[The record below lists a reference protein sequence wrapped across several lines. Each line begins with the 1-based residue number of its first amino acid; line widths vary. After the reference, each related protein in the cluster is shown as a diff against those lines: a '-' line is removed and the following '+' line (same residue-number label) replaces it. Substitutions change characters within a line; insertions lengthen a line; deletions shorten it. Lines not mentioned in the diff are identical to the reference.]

1 MNTIEQLKKDIEEVK
16 QELNAT
22 DEELSMAISF
32 VIISLFNFSSNL
44 DFKERLKERLN
55 ITRELKELVI
65 KLPESDREVLAENM
79 KKTLTQD
86 KTELNK
92 DFEDKLSEFV
102 KTGKL

>member
-32 VIISLFNFSSNL
+32 VITSLFDFSSNL

-65 KLPESDREVLAENM
+65 KLPESDREILAENM

-92 DFEDKLSEFV
+92 DFEDRLSEFV

>member
-1 MNTIEQLKKDIEEVK
+1 MSTIEQLKKDIEEVK

-92 DFEDKLSEFV
+92 DFEDRLSEFV

>member
-92 DFEDKLSEFV
+92 DFEDRLSEFV

>member
-1 MNTIEQLKKDIEEVK
+1 MSTIEQLKKDIEEVK